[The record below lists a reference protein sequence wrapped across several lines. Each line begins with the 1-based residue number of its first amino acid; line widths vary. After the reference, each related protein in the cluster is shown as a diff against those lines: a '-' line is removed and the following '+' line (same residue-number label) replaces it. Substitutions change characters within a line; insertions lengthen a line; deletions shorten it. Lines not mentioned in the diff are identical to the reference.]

1 MNSRA
6 GFMRRLLELWAFFG
20 DPLGSMRG
28 PKGGVLSPYLP
39 SSLPFIYF
47 LSLKVPCKI
56 LFEERVLV
64 IK

>member
-6 GFMRRLLELWAFFG
+6 GFMQRLLELWAFFG

-39 SSLPFIYF
+39 SSLPFTFYLWRF
-47 LSLKVPCKI
+47 LVRFYLKKGSW
-56 LFEERVLV
+56 
-64 IK
+64 